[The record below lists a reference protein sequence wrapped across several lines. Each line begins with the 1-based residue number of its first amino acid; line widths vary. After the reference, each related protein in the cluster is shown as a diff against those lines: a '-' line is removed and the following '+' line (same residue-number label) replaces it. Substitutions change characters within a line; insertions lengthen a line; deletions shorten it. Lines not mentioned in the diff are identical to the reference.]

1 MAMRDIDD
9 VVRELEGISEK
20 LDSSKYGEN
29 IADKLDKVN
38 DKLDRMIRIFE
49 SIERKLGGSSY

>member
-9 VVRELEGISEK
+9 VVRELVEISDK
-20 LDSSKYGEN
+20 LGGSRYGEN
-29 IADKLDKVN
+29 VADKLDTLN
-38 DKLDRMIRIFE
+38 EKLDRMIRILE